1 MGEKKDI
8 GKLFENKLHKGKK
21 VPKNTLWEKINTSL
35 DEEKHRR
42 KRIFYYWISG
52 GVILTLLGAFLLF
65 GNSDFLKINSTVTKK
80 HNEILENTVSSSE
93 KGDDFK
99 STETLPIDSISSEVQ
114 DEKLYKITT
123 AEENPSVN
131 SSQKLK
137 EKKSINNAEKRT
149 SISKSLDETFTVSE
163 KYYYYNSRDGKQIVT
178 EDKKEIDSLI
188 LKTKNE
194 LDSANIKKKDTLEQ

>member
-8 GKLFENKLHKGKK
+8 GKLFENKLNKGKK
-21 VPKNTLWEKINTSL
+21 APKNTLWEKINTSL

-93 KGDDFK
+93 KIDNVK
-99 STETLPIDSISSEVQ
+99 STETLPIDSLSAELQ
-114 DEKLYKITT
+114 DEKLSKIATV
-123 AEENPSVN
+123 EENQPVN
-131 SSQKLK
+131 SLQKSQG
-137 EKKSINNAEKRT
+137 KKSINTSEKKV
-149 SISKSLDETFTVSE
+149 SKSKSLDETFTVSE
-163 KYYYYNSRDGKQIVT
+163 KFYYYNSRDGRQIVT
-178 EDKKEIDSLI
+178 QDKKEIDSLI
-188 LKTKNE
+188 LKNKNE
-194 LDSANIKKKDTLEQ
+194 LDSANIKKKDTLK

>member
-8 GKLFENKLHKGKK
+8 GKLFENKLNKGKK
-21 VPKNTLWEKINTSL
+21 APKNTLWEKINTSL

-93 KGDDFK
+93 KVDNVK
-99 STETLPIDSISSEVQ
+99 STETLPIDSLSAELQ
-114 DEKLYKITT
+114 DEKLSKIATV
-123 AEENPSVN
+123 EENQPVN
-131 SSQKLK
+131 SLQKS
-137 EKKSINNAEKRT
+137 EGKKSINTSEKKV
-149 SISKSLDETFTVSE
+149 SKSKSLDETFTVSE
-163 KYYYYNSRDGKQIVT
+163 KFYYYNSRDGRQIVT
-178 EDKKEIDSLI
+178 QDKKEIDSLI
-188 LKTKNE
+188 LKNKNE
-194 LDSANIKKKDTLEQ
+194 LDSANIKKKDTLKQ

>member
-8 GKLFENKLHKGKK
+8 GKLFENKLNKGKK
-21 VPKNTLWEKINTSL
+21 APKNTLWEKINTSL

-93 KGDDFK
+93 KIDNVK
-99 STETLPIDSISSEVQ
+99 STETLHIDSLSAELQ
-114 DEKLYKITT
+114 DEKLSKIATV
-123 AEENPSVN
+123 EENQPVN
-131 SSQKLK
+131 SLQKS
-137 EKKSINNAEKRT
+137 EGKKSINTSEKKV
-149 SISKSLDETFTVSE
+149 SKSKSLDETFTVSE
-163 KYYYYNSRDGKQIVT
+163 KFYYYNSRDGRQIVT
-178 EDKKEIDSLI
+178 QDKKEIDSLI
-188 LKTKNE
+188 LKNKNE
-194 LDSANIKKKDTLEQ
+194 LDSANIKKKDTLK

>member
-8 GKLFENKLHKGKK
+8 GKLFENKLNKGKK
-21 VPKNTLWEKINTSL
+21 APKNTLWEKINTSL

-93 KGDDFK
+93 KVGNVK
-99 STETLPIDSISSEVQ
+99 STETLPIDSLSAELQ
-114 DEKLYKITT
+114 DEKLSKIATV
-123 AEENPSVN
+123 EENQPVN
-131 SSQKLK
+131 SLQKS
-137 EKKSINNAEKRT
+137 EGKKSINTSEKKV
-149 SISKSLDETFTVSE
+149 SKSKSLDETFTVSE
-163 KYYYYNSRDGKQIVT
+163 NFITTTAVT
-178 EDKKEIDSLI
+178 EDKL
-188 LKTKNE
+188 
-194 LDSANIKKKDTLEQ
+194 